1 MSEQI
6 NPRSLVVDILLAVN
20 RDGEFS
26 HIAVRGMLDKYRYL
40 PRRDRAFVKR
50 VSEGTIER
58 QIELD
63 YIIHQFSKTKVNKM
77 KPVIRAILESGVYQ
91 LFYMDSVPDSAVC
104 NEAVKLAGK
113 RGLGG
118 LKSFVNGVLRNIARN
133 REKILWP
140 SAEKDPV
147 LAASV
152 CYSMPEW
159 IVRRFFGQ
167 FGQERSIHILEAFL
181 NKHSTCVRADIR
193 RETPETV
200 RHSLEARG
208 ITVSPV
214 KGMPEAFYIDGY
226 DALDEI
232 PEFENGILYV
242 QDVSSMMV
250 AKLALEGRSDRDL
263 FVLDV
268 CAAPGGK
275 SIHMA
280 QLLGSAGVVEA
291 RDLTEYKVEMIR
303 ENIERCGV
311 SNLRTKVQDAAEYD
325 SSVEAAADIVIAD
338 LPCSGLGVIGSK
350 TDIKYKAESEKI
362 EELAELQR
370 RILSVV
376 RRYVKPGGILMYSTC
391 TITEEENQNNTAWF
405 LESFPEFSL
414 KEERQYLPDEGCDGF
429 YIAKMEKKA
438 AAAQDKEI

>member
-1 MSEQI
+1 
-6 NPRSLVVDILLAVN
+6 
-20 RDGEFS
+20 
-26 HIAVRGMLDKYRYL
+26 
-40 PRRDRAFVKR
+40 
-50 VSEGTIER
+50 
-58 QIELD
+58 
-63 YIIHQFSKTKVNKM
+63 
-77 KPVIRAILESGVYQ
+77 
-91 LFYMDSVPDSAVC
+91 
-104 NEAVKLAGK
+104 
-113 RGLGG
+113 
-118 LKSFVNGVLRNIARN
+118 
-133 REKILWP
+133 
-140 SAEKDPV
+140 
-147 LAASV
+147 
-152 CYSMPEW
+152 
-159 IVRRFFGQ
+159 
-167 FGQERSIHILEAFL
+167 
-181 NKHSTCVRADIR
+181 
-193 RETPETV
+193 
-200 RHSLEARG
+200 
-208 ITVSPV
+208 
-214 KGMPEAFYIDGY
+214 
-226 DALDEI
+226 
-232 PEFENGILYV
+232 
-242 QDVSSMMV
+242 MMV

-350 TDIKYKAESEKI
+350 TDIKYKAEPEKI